1 MQDAAIYISKKEKWA
16 FFLSIA
22 IFLLALYQFIDK
34 ENPIPLLGVL
44 SIFSVFILLLDYRS
58 IYFLFFLTIPYSIE
72 FSFSQTLGTDLPSEP
87 IMWLLFGIGILSLI
101 TRGLKEK
108 FLYLD
113 NPITILIIL
122 HVIAIFF
129 TSLFSQDHILSF
141 KYFIAKLWYIIPFF
155 FLPLNFINTEI
166 VIKLFKVCI
175 WSLAIGIMIT
185 IFRHS
190 LQNFTFDSINLVMKP
205 FFRNHVSYAAIAV
218 LVLPFVWAMFRIS
231 TNKMGKL
238 VYGFLILLYILAISL
253 SYTRAAMG
261 SIVLAVA
268 AYYIFQWKLI
278 KQAIIASVM
287 VVMIGG
293 LFLYNNNAWLDL
305 APNFEKT
312 ISHDEFGNLISATYK
327 LEDISSMERIH
338 RWVAGVAMV
347 EDKPIFGFGPSTFYS
362 FYKPY
367 TLTSFQTYVS
377 DNPEH
382 SGIHNYYLM
391 VLVEQGIFGFLIFIS
406 LVITTLLY
414 GEKVYHLTKS
424 LRDKTLVMASLL
436 CVIIVLILNTMNDLL
451 EVDKVGFIFFFCLSM
466 LVYFGRKASF
476 DTNLDL

>member
-34 ENPIPLLGVL
+34 DNPIPLLGVL
-44 SIFSVFILLLDYRS
+44 SLFSVFILLLDYRS

-451 EVDKVGFIFFFCLSM
+451 EVDKVGFIFFFCLSL
-466 LVYFGRKASF
+466 LVYFGRKTRF
-476 DTNLDL
+476 DTNLDQ